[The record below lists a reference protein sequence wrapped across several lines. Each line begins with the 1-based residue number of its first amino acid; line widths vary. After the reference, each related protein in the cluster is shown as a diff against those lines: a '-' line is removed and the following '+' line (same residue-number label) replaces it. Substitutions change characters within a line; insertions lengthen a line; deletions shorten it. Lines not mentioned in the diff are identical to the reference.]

1 MKWLSIHVLLF
12 GQQEL
17 KDQILLILAQVEKA
31 GRGRIVTNAQ
41 LQAKDHKDVYVVG
54 DNIFYIPE
62 GEERPVPQ
70 MVENAE
76 HSAPV
81 VAHNIYR
88 RY

>member
-1 MKWLSIHVLLF
+1 MHTYK
-12 GQQEL
+12 L
-17 KDQILLILAQVEKA
+17 KIIQ
-31 GRGRIVTNAQ
+31 
-41 LQAKDHKDVYVVG
+41 DVYVVG

-81 VAHNIYR
+81 VAHNIAADIKGGEYKTYKPTFPRFNGMYR
-88 RY
+88 FIVTG